1 MDDDDFKPVD
11 ASFIKIIG
19 SSMMIPFDGVS
30 SHFKPTQGK
39 ALPYHCNQVSV
50 TSMLQFAGDLL
61 SDSESESRSRDFD
74 VIGFFL
80 RGLVVT
86 LLL

>member
-1 MDDDDFKPVD
+1 
-11 ASFIKIIG
+11 
-19 SSMMIPFDGVS
+19 
-30 SHFKPTQGK
+30 
-39 ALPYHCNQVSV
+39 
-50 TSMLQFAGDLL
+50 MLQFAGDLL